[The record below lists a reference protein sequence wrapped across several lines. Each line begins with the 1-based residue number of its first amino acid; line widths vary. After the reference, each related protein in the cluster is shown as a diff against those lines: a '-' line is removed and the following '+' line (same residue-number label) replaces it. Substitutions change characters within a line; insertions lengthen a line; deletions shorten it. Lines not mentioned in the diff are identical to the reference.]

1 MQITVVYFRSICLK
15 QYVKFLS
22 EASLTQLDLKFDL
35 PDESCADVVL
45 RVLRSSNG
53 IDKPD
58 SKTFSQDCK
67 RVVVHIKAPT
77 VRLLRKMINSVMDN
91 YESCTHV
98 IKEFAPEHKFLDEA
112 NGEKSEEP
120 SE

>member
-1 MQITVVYFRSICLK
+1 MLGPYFHSICLK
-15 QYVKFLS
+15 QYVKRLS
-22 EASLTQLDLKFDL
+22 ETSLTQQDLKFDL
-35 PDESCADVVL
+35 PNDACADIVL

-58 SKTFSQDCK
+58 SKTFSQDGKC
-67 RVVVHIKAPT
+67 VSVHIRAPT
-77 VRLLRKMINSVMDN
+77 ERLLRKMLNSIMDN

-98 IKEFAPEHKFLDEA
+98 IKEFAPEHKFSEEA

>member
-1 MQITVVYFRSICLK
+1 MLTPYFHSICLK
-15 QYVKFLS
+15 QYVKS
-22 EASLTQLDLKFDL
+22 SARARLTQQDLKFDL

-45 RVLRSSNG
+45 RVLHSSNG

-58 SKTFSQDCK
+58 SKKFSQDG
-67 RVVVHIKAPT
+67 RHVIVHIKAPT
-77 VRLLRKMINSVMDN
+77 VRLLRKMITSVMDN

-98 IKEFAPEHKFLDEA
+98 IKEFAPEHNFQEEA
-112 NGEKSEEP
+112 NDEKSGEQ